1 MAISE
6 AQKVDFLWKKLGY
19 GVSKTDTNANKKATN
34 EAIASPL
41 LLRGNNVWSQADLIP
56 GTMPASSAG
65 VVTVYPTT
73 APDETTADASAS
85 TNRTWKTGLTDW
97 IPPEIGSTYLV
108 KVYIH
113 TAGDAANAAGSGTQ
127 VFGAGSGNN
136 DEWFFDYQSGTL
148 HFIGTNL
155 PNGVNFSGKSVYVSG
170 ARYTGIKGVSVPGST
185 ATFTDVDA
193 TGIGTFQSGGRLDDV
208 QIGRTAPNEIDTTA
222 GNLVLDSA
230 GGTVQV
236 TDNMTVS
243 GTLDVDGQTDLD
255 VLNVAE
261 TATFSAAIDA
271 NGSLDVDGHTELDDV
286 NIAGVATA
294 TAVHLG
300 AEGSALRLTSNT
312 ISGPATITIDPAGVG
327 DNTGTLVVAG
337 NLQVDGTQTVINSTT
352 VNIDDKNIQVA
363 TGAAND
369 AAADGA
375 GITVDSGEGDK
386 TFQFEATGDNWGAS
400 ENLNLASGKAY
411 KINNTSVLNATTL
424 GGAVV
429 NSSLTSVGT
438 LTGLTV
444 SGNASVEGNVDL
456 GNATSDT
463 ITATGRFD
471 SDLVPSTDDE
481 RNLGASS
488 LRWRNLY
495 LDGVAFVHD
504 IHTPDCD
511 IDGGTIDGTA
521 IGNNSASTGAFT
533 SVTASGDIDVDGHT
547 NLDNVSVAGVTT
559 HAAAVTFS
567 GAIDANSTA
576 TFATAVVEDLT
587 NNRVVIAGS
596 GGELEDSANL
606 TFDGSTLN
614 VVGLADLDNVNV
626 SSAATVS
633 TLIDVQGYVKGYKFL
648 SAPYGSTTT
657 ITVTVASKD
666 ATHRYQGNGSG
677 SGYLLDGVQAPI
689 LTLTPGRTYRFDTS
703 HSSNSGHP
711 FLFYMEADKTTQ
723 YTTNV
728 TTNGTAGSAG
738 AYTQI
743 VVGDETPSVLHYQ
756 CSAHGY
762 MGNAVVTNSNA
773 INSNYAATLRG
784 GLSVTGTTTLG
795 TLAFSA
801 GGSSVTGVL
810 DEDNF
815 ASNSNTKLATQQS
828 IKAYVDSQVGGSDLD
843 FQGDSGGALSI
854 DLDSETLTI
863 AGTAN
868 EIVTSGSG
876 NTLTISLPTTVTND
890 NFQTTAAGRVT
901 TGLIASEN
909 NTDGLTLA
917 TGGGKKWLVGRA
929 NAEVELY
936 HNNNLKF
943 ETTGIGVSATGTVEG
958 FDELRAPHSGTAKTI
973 TVTVASKTAAHRY
986 QGSGSGSGYVLDG
999 VQSPFLTL
1007 TPGRTYKFDTSD
1019 SSNSGHPFRFYLEA
1033 DKTTAYT
1040 TGVTVN
1046 GTAGSSGSYTQ
1057 IEISD
1062 TTPVVLHYQCSAHGY
1077 MGNAVN
1083 TNSSTATNVTA
1094 NSVALGTDTTGNYVA
1109 TVAGTANEVE
1119 VSGSGSETAA
1129 VTIGLPNSV
1138 TITTNL
1144 TTPQLTLNGTAV
1156 TAINDEDNM
1165 SSDSATA
1172 LATQQSIK
1180 AYVDAEVSAVDVTT
1194 SLAGDSGTGTVSTSQ
1209 TLTINGTSGEIETSV
1224 SNQTFTIG
1232 LPNTVNVTTAI
1243 DVPTIEATNLKAR
1256 DGTAAI
1262 TIANST
1268 GAVET
1273 ASNLTV
1279 QGNLIVNGSTT
1290 QVDSQAVT
1298 IEDQLIEL
1306 GMVNGAA
1313 PTSDLNRDVGVIF
1326 NWHDGSNAFKAGVYF
1341 DDSTGRIVAAKKVS
1355 ESGGVLTNNEGAG
1368 FESAE
1373 YYISGC
1379 TGTQRIFGCS
1389 SGEII
1394 LENTTIDAGAF

>member
-1 MAISE
+1 M
-6 AQKVDFLWKKLGY
+6 
-19 GVSKTDTNANKKATN
+19 
-34 EAIASPL
+34 
-41 LLRGNNVWSQADLIP
+41 
-56 GTMPASSAG
+56 
-65 VVTVYPTT
+65 
-73 APDETTADASAS
+73 
-85 TNRTWKTGLTDW
+85 
-97 IPPEIGSTYLV
+97 
-108 KVYIH
+108 
-113 TAGDAANAAGSGTQ
+113 
-127 VFGAGSGNN
+127 
-136 DEWFFDYQSGTL
+136 
-148 HFIGTNL
+148 
-155 PNGVNFSGKSVYVSG
+155 
-170 ARYTGIKGVSVPGST
+170 
-185 ATFTDVDA
+185 
-193 TGIGTFQSGGRLDDV
+193 
-208 QIGRTAPNEIDTTA
+208 
-222 GNLVLDSA
+222 
-230 GGTVQV
+230 
-236 TDNMTVS
+236 
-243 GTLDVDGQTDLD
+243 
-255 VLNVAE
+255 
-261 TATFSAAIDA
+261 
-271 NGSLDVDGHTELDDV
+271 
-286 NIAGVATA
+286 
-294 TAVHLG
+294 
-300 AEGSALRLTSNT
+300 
-312 ISGPATITIDPAGVG
+312 
-327 DNTGTLVVAG
+327 
-337 NLQVDGTQTVINSTT
+337 
-352 VNIDDKNIQVA
+352 
-363 TGAAND
+363 
-369 AAADGA
+369 
-375 GITVDSGEGDK
+375 
-386 TFQFEATGDNWGAS
+386 
-400 ENLNLASGKAY
+400 
-411 KINNTSVLNATTL
+411 
-424 GGAVV
+424 
-429 NSSLTSVGT
+429 
-438 LTGLTV
+438 
-444 SGNASVEGNVDL
+444 
-456 GNATSDT
+456 
-463 ITATGRFD
+463 
-471 SDLVPSTDDE
+471 
-481 RNLGASS
+481 
-488 LRWRNLY
+488 
-495 LDGVAFVHD
+495 
-504 IHTPDCD
+504 
-511 IDGGTIDGTA
+511 
-521 IGNNSASTGAFT
+521 
-533 SVTASGDIDVDGHT
+533 
-547 NLDNVSVAGVTT
+547 
-559 HAAAVTFS
+559 
-567 GAIDANSTA
+567 
-576 TFATAVVEDLT
+576 
-587 NNRVVIAGS
+587 VIAGS

-828 IKAYVDSQVGGSDLD
+828 IKAYVDSQVSGSDLD

-1057 IEISD
+1057 IEVSD
-1062 TTPVVLHYQCSAHGY
+1062 TTPVVLHYQCSSHSL

-1083 TNSSTATNVTA
+1083 TNST
-1094 NSVALGTDTTGNYVA
+1094 VA
-1109 TVAGTANEVE
+1109 TKLSYKSTSSNFDHRLALINTNSSTSDFLQDNGIGYNPSNNKLTVGGQ
-1119 VSGSGSETAA
+1119 VSADDMSSYY
-1129 VTIGLPNSV
+1129 GLVINQS
-1138 TITTNL
+1138 NGKL
-1144 TTPQLTLNGTAV
+1144 TTPIISVSGIATVGQLQIGGAGSLVGITTIL
-1156 TAINDEDNM
+1156 DEDNM
-1165 SSDSATA
+1165 ASNSAAA

-1180 AYVDAEVSAVDVTT
+1180 AYVDTTVGAVDVTT

-1209 TLTINGTSGEIETSV
+1209 TLTISGTANEVETSV

>member
-34 EAIASPL
+34 ESIASPL

-85 TNRTWKTGLTDW
+85 SNRTWKTGLTDW

-108 KVYIH
+108 KVYVH

-185 ATFTDVDA
+185 ATFSDVNA

-208 QIGRTAPNEIDTTA
+208 QIGRTAANEIDTTA
-222 GNLVLDSA
+222 GNLILDSA
-230 GGTVQV
+230 GGTVQI
-236 TDNMTVS
+236 TDNASVTGNTTLS

-286 NIAGVATA
+286 NIAGIATA

-300 AEGSALRLTSNT
+300 AEGSALRLTTNT

-337 NLQVDGTQTVINSTT
+337 NLQVDGTQTTINSTT

-471 SDLVPSTDDE
+471 SDLVPSSDDA
-481 RNLGASS
+481 RDLGTSA
-488 LRWRNLY
+488 LKWKDIY
-495 LDGVAFVHD
+495 IDGVAYVDD
-504 IHTPDCD
+504 IHAADCD
-511 IDGGTIDGTA
+511 INGGSIDGAA
-521 IGNNSASTGAFT
+521 IGANSASTGAFT
-533 SVTASGDIDVDGHT
+533 SVTASGNATVTGNIDVDGHT
-547 NLDNVSVAGVTT
+547 NLDNVSIAGLTT
-559 HAAAVTFS
+559 HAAGVTFS

-633 TLIDVQGYVKGYKFL
+633 TLIDVQGYIKGYKFL

-666 ATHRYQGNGSG
+666 ATHRYQGTGSG
-677 SGYLLDGVQAPI
+677 SGYLLDGVQSPI

-703 HSSNSGHP
+703 HTSNGGHP

-728 TTNGTAGSAG
+728 TTNGTAGNAG

-828 IKAYVDSQVGGSDLD
+828 IKAYVDSQITGSDLD

-917 TGGGKKWLVGRA
+917 TGGGKKWLKGTA
-929 NAEVELY
+929 NAQVELF
-936 HNNNLKF
+936 HNNNKKF
-943 ETTGIGVSATGTVEG
+943 ETTSSGVIVTGISSATSLRLGTSTLVSGVLDEDNLASDSATSLATQQSIKAYVDGQITGGTAQAASVAVQSTSTNSIHYLTFVDSNNGSATQESLLTDGGIQYNPSSNLLNATGTVAAG
-958 FDELRAPHSGTAKTI
+958 TLSLGSGTA
-973 TVTVASKTAAHRY
+973 
-986 QGSGSGSGYVLDG
+986 
-999 VQSPFLTL
+999 
-1007 TPGRTYKFDTSD
+1007 
-1019 SSNSGHPFRFYLEA
+1019 
-1033 DKTTAYT
+1033 
-1040 TGVTVN
+1040 
-1046 GTAGSSGSYTQ
+1046 
-1057 IEISD
+1057 
-1062 TTPVVLHYQCSAHGY
+1062 
-1077 MGNAVN
+1077 
-1083 TNSSTATNVTA
+1083 
-1094 NSVALGTDTTGNYVA
+1094 
-1109 TVAGTANEVE
+1109 
-1119 VSGSGSETAA
+1119 
-1129 VTIGLPNSV
+1129 
-1138 TITTNL
+1138 
-1144 TTPQLTLNGTAV
+1144 
-1156 TAINDEDNM
+1156 TAILDEDNM
-1165 SSDSATA
+1165 ASDSATA

-1180 AYVDAEVSAVDVTT
+1180 AYVDAEVGAVDTTT
-1194 SLAGDSGTGTVSTSQ
+1194 STAADSGTGSFATSQ
-1209 TLTINGTSGEIETSV
+1209 TLTISGTANEVETSV

-1273 ASNLTV
+1273 AANLTV

-1355 ESGGVLTNNEGAG
+1355 ESGGVLTNNEGSG
-1368 FESAE
+1368 FEAAE

>member
-1 MAISE
+1 M
-6 AQKVDFLWKKLGY
+6 
-19 GVSKTDTNANKKATN
+19 
-34 EAIASPL
+34 
-41 LLRGNNVWSQADLIP
+41 
-56 GTMPASSAG
+56 M
-65 VVTVYPTT
+65 
-73 APDETTADASAS
+73 
-85 TNRTWKTGLTDW
+85 
-97 IPPEIGSTYLV
+97 
-108 KVYIH
+108 
-113 TAGDAANAAGSGTQ
+113 
-127 VFGAGSGNN
+127 
-136 DEWFFDYQSGTL
+136 QS
-148 HFIGTNL
+148 
-155 PNGVNFSGKSVYVSG
+155 
-170 ARYTGIKGVSVPGST
+170 
-185 ATFTDVDA
+185 
-193 TGIGTFQSGGRLDDV
+193 
-208 QIGRTAPNEIDTTA
+208 
-222 GNLVLDSA
+222 
-230 GGTVQV
+230 
-236 TDNMTVS
+236 
-243 GTLDVDGQTDLD
+243 
-255 VLNVAE
+255 
-261 TATFSAAIDA
+261 
-271 NGSLDVDGHTELDDV
+271 
-286 NIAGVATA
+286 
-294 TAVHLG
+294 
-300 AEGSALRLTSNT
+300 
-312 ISGPATITIDPAGVG
+312 
-327 DNTGTLVVAG
+327 
-337 NLQVDGTQTVINSTT
+337 
-352 VNIDDKNIQVA
+352 
-363 TGAAND
+363 
-369 AAADGA
+369 ADGA

-471 SDLVPSTDDE
+471 SDLVPSSDDA
-481 RNLGASS
+481 RDLGTSA
-488 LRWRNLY
+488 LKWKDIY
-495 LDGVAFVHD
+495 IDGVAYVDD
-504 IHTPDCD
+504 IHAADCD
-511 IDGGTIDGTA
+511 INGGSIDGAA
-521 IGNNSASTGAFT
+521 IGANSASTGAFT

-547 NLDNVSVAGVTT
+547 NLDNVSIAGVTT
-559 HAAAVTFS
+559 HAAGVTFS

-677 SGYLLDGVQAPI
+677 SGYLLDGVQAI

-728 TTNGTAGSAG
+728 TTNGTSGSAG

-828 IKAYVDSQVGGSDLD
+828 IKAYVDSQLTGSDLD

-863 AGTAN
+863 AGTSN
-868 EIVTSGSG
+868 EIETSGSG
-876 NTLTISLPTTVTND
+876 NTLTIGLPNDVTIGNNLTVTND
-890 NFQTTAAGRVT
+890 LTVTGNTIKSSGGTTA
-901 TGLIASEN
+901 
-909 NTDGLTLA
+909 LTLSGDDVTVA
-917 TGGGKKWLVGRA
+917 DNLTVTGVS
-929 NAEVELY
+929 NAERFAG
-936 HNNNLKF
+936 HSF
-943 ETTGIGVSATGTVEG
+943 IQ
-958 FDELRAPHSGTAKTI
+958 APHSGTAKTI

-986 QGSGSGSGYVLDG
+986 QGTGSGSAYVLDG
-999 VQSPFLTL
+999 IQSPFLTL

-1019 SSNSGHPFRFYLEA
+1019 TSNGGHPFRFYLEA

-1057 IEISD
+1057 IEVSD
-1062 TTPVVLHYQCSAHGY
+1062 TTPVVLHYQCSSHGY

-1165 SSDSATA
+1165 SSNSATA

-1180 AYVDAEVSAVDVTT
+1180 AYVDAEVGAVDVTT

-1209 TLTINGTSGEIETSV
+1209 TLTINGTSGEVETSV

-1232 LPNTVNVTTAI
+1232 LPNTVNVTTAV

-1389 SGEII
+1389 SGRLYWKTQQSM
-1394 LENTTIDAGAF
+1394 LEHSNK

>member
-1 MAISE
+1 M
-6 AQKVDFLWKKLGY
+6 
-19 GVSKTDTNANKKATN
+19 
-34 EAIASPL
+34 
-41 LLRGNNVWSQADLIP
+41 
-56 GTMPASSAG
+56 
-65 VVTVYPTT
+65 
-73 APDETTADASAS
+73 
-85 TNRTWKTGLTDW
+85 
-97 IPPEIGSTYLV
+97 
-108 KVYIH
+108 
-113 TAGDAANAAGSGTQ
+113 
-127 VFGAGSGNN
+127 
-136 DEWFFDYQSGTL
+136 
-148 HFIGTNL
+148 
-155 PNGVNFSGKSVYVSG
+155 
-170 ARYTGIKGVSVPGST
+170 
-185 ATFTDVDA
+185 
-193 TGIGTFQSGGRLDDV
+193 
-208 QIGRTAPNEIDTTA
+208 
-222 GNLVLDSA
+222 
-230 GGTVQV
+230 
-236 TDNMTVS
+236 DNMTVS

-255 VLNVAE
+255 AINVAE
-261 TATFSAAIDA
+261 THAFGAAIDA

-471 SDLVPSTDDE
+471 SDLVPSSDDA
-481 RNLGASS
+481 RDLGTSA
-488 LRWRNLY
+488 LKWKDIY
-495 LDGVAFVHD
+495 IDGVAYVDD
-504 IHTPDCD
+504 IHAADCD
-511 IDGGTIDGTA
+511 INGGSIDGAA
-521 IGNNSASTGAFT
+521 IGANSASTGAFT

-547 NLDNVSVAGVTT
+547 NLDNVSIAGVTT
-559 HAAAVTFS
+559 HAAGVTFS

-633 TLIDVQGYVKGYKFL
+633 TLIDVQGYVKDISSSLLLMEAQQQLLLLLQVKMQL
-648 SAPYGSTTT
+648 TD
-657 ITVTVASKD
+657 IKVTEVD
-666 ATHRYQGNGSG
+666 
-677 SGYLLDGVQAPI
+677 LDIYWMEFRPI

-828 IKAYVDSQVGGSDLD
+828 IKAYVDSQVSGSDLD

-863 AGTAN
+863 AGTSN
-868 EIVTSGSG
+868 EIEPLV
-876 NTLTISLPTTVTND
+876 LEILLPSD
-890 NFQTTAAGRVT
+890 
-901 TGLIASEN
+901 
-909 NTDGLTLA
+909 
-917 TGGGKKWLVGRA
+917 
-929 NAEVELY
+929 
-936 HNNNLKF
+936 
-943 ETTGIGVSATGTVEG
+943 
-958 FDELRAPHSGTAKTI
+958 
-973 TVTVASKTAAHRY
+973 
-986 QGSGSGSGYVLDG
+986 
-999 VQSPFLTL
+999 FLT
-1007 TPGRTYKFDTSD
+1007 
-1019 SSNSGHPFRFYLEA
+1019 
-1033 DKTTAYT
+1033 
-1040 TGVTVN
+1040 
-1046 GTAGSSGSYTQ
+1046 
-1057 IEISD
+1057 
-1062 TTPVVLHYQCSAHGY
+1062 
-1077 MGNAVN
+1077 
-1083 TNSSTATNVTA
+1083 
-1094 NSVALGTDTTGNYVA
+1094 
-1109 TVAGTANEVE
+1109 
-1119 VSGSGSETAA
+1119 
-1129 VTIGLPNSV
+1129 
-1138 TITTNL
+1138 
-1144 TTPQLTLNGTAV
+1144 
-1156 TAINDEDNM
+1156 M
-1165 SSDSATA
+1165 SR
-1172 LATQQSIK
+1172 L
-1180 AYVDAEVSAVDVTT
+1180 
-1194 SLAGDSGTGTVSTSQ
+1194 
-1209 TLTINGTSGEIETSV
+1209 
-1224 SNQTFTIG
+1224 
-1232 LPNTVNVTTAI
+1232 
-1243 DVPTIEATNLKAR
+1243 
-1256 DGTAAI
+1256 
-1262 TIANST
+1262 
-1268 GAVET
+1268 
-1273 ASNLTV
+1273 
-1279 QGNLIVNGSTT
+1279 
-1290 QVDSQAVT
+1290 
-1298 IEDQLIEL
+1298 
-1306 GMVNGAA
+1306 
-1313 PTSDLNRDVGVIF
+1313 
-1326 NWHDGSNAFKAGVYF
+1326 
-1341 DDSTGRIVAAKKVS
+1341 
-1355 ESGGVLTNNEGAG
+1355 
-1368 FESAE
+1368 
-1373 YYISGC
+1373 
-1379 TGTQRIFGCS
+1379 
-1389 SGEII
+1389 EII
-1394 LENTTIDAGAF
+1394 SQ

>member
-1 MAISE
+1 
-6 AQKVDFLWKKLGY
+6 
-19 GVSKTDTNANKKATN
+19 
-34 EAIASPL
+34 
-41 LLRGNNVWSQADLIP
+41 
-56 GTMPASSAG
+56 
-65 VVTVYPTT
+65 
-73 APDETTADASAS
+73 
-85 TNRTWKTGLTDW
+85 
-97 IPPEIGSTYLV
+97 
-108 KVYIH
+108 
-113 TAGDAANAAGSGTQ
+113 
-127 VFGAGSGNN
+127 
-136 DEWFFDYQSGTL
+136 
-148 HFIGTNL
+148 
-155 PNGVNFSGKSVYVSG
+155 
-170 ARYTGIKGVSVPGST
+170 
-185 ATFTDVDA
+185 
-193 TGIGTFQSGGRLDDV
+193 
-208 QIGRTAPNEIDTTA
+208 
-222 GNLVLDSA
+222 
-230 GGTVQV
+230 
-236 TDNMTVS
+236 
-243 GTLDVDGQTDLD
+243 
-255 VLNVAE
+255 
-261 TATFSAAIDA
+261 
-271 NGSLDVDGHTELDDV
+271 
-286 NIAGVATA
+286 
-294 TAVHLG
+294 
-300 AEGSALRLTSNT
+300 
-312 ISGPATITIDPAGVG
+312 
-327 DNTGTLVVAG
+327 
-337 NLQVDGTQTVINSTT
+337 
-352 VNIDDKNIQVA
+352 
-363 TGAAND
+363 
-369 AAADGA
+369 
-375 GITVDSGEGDK
+375 
-386 TFQFEATGDNWGAS
+386 
-400 ENLNLASGKAY
+400 
-411 KINNTSVLNATTL
+411 
-424 GGAVV
+424 
-429 NSSLTSVGT
+429 
-438 LTGLTV
+438 
-444 SGNASVEGNVDL
+444 
-456 GNATSDT
+456 
-463 ITATGRFD
+463 
-471 SDLVPSTDDE
+471 
-481 RNLGASS
+481 
-488 LRWRNLY
+488 
-495 LDGVAFVHD
+495 
-504 IHTPDCD
+504 
-511 IDGGTIDGTA
+511 
-521 IGNNSASTGAFT
+521 
-533 SVTASGDIDVDGHT
+533 
-547 NLDNVSVAGVTT
+547 
-559 HAAAVTFS
+559 
-567 GAIDANSTA
+567 
-576 TFATAVVEDLT
+576 
-587 NNRVVIAGS
+587 
-596 GGELEDSANL
+596 
-606 TFDGSTLN
+606 
-614 VVGLADLDNVNV
+614 
-626 SSAATVS
+626 
-633 TLIDVQGYVKGYKFL
+633 
-648 SAPYGSTTT
+648 
-657 ITVTVASKD
+657 
-666 ATHRYQGNGSG
+666 
-677 SGYLLDGVQAPI
+677 
-689 LTLTPGRTYRFDTS
+689 
-703 HSSNSGHP
+703 
-711 FLFYMEADKTTQ
+711 MEADKTTQ

-728 TTNGTAGSAG
+728 TTNGTSGSAG

-815 ASNSNTKLATQQS
+815 ASNSDTKLATQQS
-828 IKAYVDSQVGGSDLD
+828 IKAYVDSQVSGSDLD

-986 QGSGSGSGYVLDG
+986 QGTGSGSAYVLDG

-1057 IEISD
+1057 IEVSD
-1062 TTPVVLHYQCSAHGY
+1062 TTPVVLHYQCSSHGY

-1165 SSDSATA
+1165 SSNSATA

-1180 AYVDAEVSAVDVTT
+1180 AYVDAEVGAVDVTT

-1232 LPNTVNVTTAI
+1232 LPNTVNVTTAV

-1355 ESGGVLTNNEGAG
+1355 ESGGVLTNNEGSG
-1368 FESAE
+1368 FEAAE

-1394 LENTTIDAGAF
+1394 LRTQQSTLERSDK

>member
-1 MAISE
+1 M
-6 AQKVDFLWKKLGY
+6 
-19 GVSKTDTNANKKATN
+19 
-34 EAIASPL
+34 
-41 LLRGNNVWSQADLIP
+41 
-56 GTMPASSAG
+56 
-65 VVTVYPTT
+65 
-73 APDETTADASAS
+73 
-85 TNRTWKTGLTDW
+85 
-97 IPPEIGSTYLV
+97 
-108 KVYIH
+108 
-113 TAGDAANAAGSGTQ
+113 
-127 VFGAGSGNN
+127 
-136 DEWFFDYQSGTL
+136 
-148 HFIGTNL
+148 
-155 PNGVNFSGKSVYVSG
+155 
-170 ARYTGIKGVSVPGST
+170 
-185 ATFTDVDA
+185 
-193 TGIGTFQSGGRLDDV
+193 
-208 QIGRTAPNEIDTTA
+208 
-222 GNLVLDSA
+222 
-230 GGTVQV
+230 
-236 TDNMTVS
+236 
-243 GTLDVDGQTDLD
+243 
-255 VLNVAE
+255 
-261 TATFSAAIDA
+261 
-271 NGSLDVDGHTELDDV
+271 
-286 NIAGVATA
+286 
-294 TAVHLG
+294 
-300 AEGSALRLTSNT
+300 
-312 ISGPATITIDPAGVG
+312 
-327 DNTGTLVVAG
+327 
-337 NLQVDGTQTVINSTT
+337 
-352 VNIDDKNIQVA
+352 
-363 TGAAND
+363 
-369 AAADGA
+369 
-375 GITVDSGEGDK
+375 
-386 TFQFEATGDNWGAS
+386 
-400 ENLNLASGKAY
+400 
-411 KINNTSVLNATTL
+411 
-424 GGAVV
+424 
-429 NSSLTSVGT
+429 
-438 LTGLTV
+438 
-444 SGNASVEGNVDL
+444 
-456 GNATSDT
+456 
-463 ITATGRFD
+463 
-471 SDLVPSTDDE
+471 
-481 RNLGASS
+481 
-488 LRWRNLY
+488 
-495 LDGVAFVHD
+495 
-504 IHTPDCD
+504 
-511 IDGGTIDGTA
+511 
-521 IGNNSASTGAFT
+521 
-533 SVTASGDIDVDGHT
+533 
-547 NLDNVSVAGVTT
+547 
-559 HAAAVTFS
+559 
-567 GAIDANSTA
+567 
-576 TFATAVVEDLT
+576 
-587 NNRVVIAGS
+587 VIAGS

-1379 TGTQRIFGCS
+1379 TGTQRIFGCN

>member
-34 EAIASPL
+34 ESIASPL

-85 TNRTWKTGLTDW
+85 SNRTWKTGLTDW

-108 KVYIH
+108 KVYVH

-185 ATFTDVDA
+185 ATFSDVNA
-193 TGIGTFQSGGRLDDV
+193 TGIGTFQSGARLDDV
-208 QIGRTAPNEIDTTA
+208 QIGRTAANEIDTTA
-222 GNLVLDSA
+222 GNLILDSA
-230 GGTVQV
+230 GGTVQI
-236 TDNMTVS
+236 TDNASVTGNTTLS

-286 NIAGVATA
+286 NIAGIATA

-300 AEGSALRLTSNT
+300 AEGSALRLTTNT

-337 NLQVDGTQTVINSTT
+337 NLQVDGTQTTINSTT

-471 SDLVPSTDDE
+471 SDLVPSSDDA
-481 RNLGASS
+481 RDLGTSA
-488 LRWRNLY
+488 LKWKDIY
-495 LDGVAFVHD
+495 IDGVAYVDD
-504 IHTPDCD
+504 IHAADCD
-511 IDGGTIDGTA
+511 INGGSIDGAA
-521 IGNNSASTGAFT
+521 IGANSASTGAFT
-533 SVTASGDIDVDGHT
+533 SVTASGNATVTGNIDVDGHT
-547 NLDNVSVAGVTT
+547 NLDNVSIAGLTT
-559 HAAAVTFS
+559 HAAGVTFS

-633 TLIDVQGYVKGYKFL
+633 TLIDVQGYIKGYKFL

-666 ATHRYQGNGSG
+666 ATHRYQGTGSG
-677 SGYLLDGVQAPI
+677 SGYLLDGVQSPI

-703 HSSNSGHP
+703 HTSNGGHP

-728 TTNGTAGSAG
+728 TTNGTAGNAG

-828 IKAYVDSQVGGSDLD
+828 IKAYVDSQITGSDLD

-917 TGGGKKWLVGRA
+917 TGGGKKWLKGTA
-929 NAEVELY
+929 NAQVELF
-936 HNNNLKF
+936 HNNNKKF
-943 ETTGIGVSATGTVEG
+943 ETTSSGVIVTGISSATSLRLGTSTLVSG
-958 FDELRAPHSGTAKTI
+958 VLDEDNLASDSATSLATQQSIKAYVDGQITGGTAQAASVAVQSTSTNSIHYLTFVDSNNGSATQESLLTDGGIQYNPSSNLLNVTGIVAAGTLSLGSGTA
-973 TVTVASKTAAHRY
+973 
-986 QGSGSGSGYVLDG
+986 
-999 VQSPFLTL
+999 
-1007 TPGRTYKFDTSD
+1007 
-1019 SSNSGHPFRFYLEA
+1019 
-1033 DKTTAYT
+1033 
-1040 TGVTVN
+1040 
-1046 GTAGSSGSYTQ
+1046 
-1057 IEISD
+1057 
-1062 TTPVVLHYQCSAHGY
+1062 
-1077 MGNAVN
+1077 
-1083 TNSSTATNVTA
+1083 
-1094 NSVALGTDTTGNYVA
+1094 
-1109 TVAGTANEVE
+1109 
-1119 VSGSGSETAA
+1119 
-1129 VTIGLPNSV
+1129 
-1138 TITTNL
+1138 
-1144 TTPQLTLNGTAV
+1144 
-1156 TAINDEDNM
+1156 TAILDEDNM
-1165 SSDSATA
+1165 ASDSATA

-1180 AYVDAEVSAVDVTT
+1180 AYVDAEVGAVDTTT
-1194 SLAGDSGTGTVSTSQ
+1194 STAADSGTGSFATSQ
-1209 TLTINGTSGEIETSV
+1209 TLTISGTANEVETSV

-1273 ASNLTV
+1273 AANLTV

-1355 ESGGVLTNNEGAG
+1355 ESGGVLTNNEGSG
-1368 FESAE
+1368 FEAAE

-1379 TGTQRIFGCS
+1379 TGTQRIFGCN

>member
-34 EAIASPL
+34 ESIASPL

-85 TNRTWKTGLTDW
+85 SNRTWKTGLTDW

-108 KVYIH
+108 KVYVH

-185 ATFTDVDA
+185 ATFSDVNA

-208 QIGRTAPNEIDTTA
+208 QIGRTAANEIDTTA
-222 GNLVLDSA
+222 GNLILDSA
-230 GGTVQV
+230 GGTVQI
-236 TDNMTVS
+236 TDNASVTGNTTLS

-286 NIAGVATA
+286 NIAGIATA

-300 AEGSALRLTSNT
+300 AEGSALRLTTNT

-337 NLQVDGTQTVINSTT
+337 NLQVDGTQTTINSTT

-471 SDLVPSTDDE
+471 SDLVPSSDDA
-481 RNLGASS
+481 RDLGTSA
-488 LRWRNLY
+488 LKWKDIY
-495 LDGVAFVHD
+495 IDGVAYVDD
-504 IHTPDCD
+504 IHAADCD
-511 IDGGTIDGTA
+511 INGGSIDGAA
-521 IGNNSASTGAFT
+521 IGANSASTGAFT
-533 SVTASGDIDVDGHT
+533 SVTASGNATVTGNIDVDGHT
-547 NLDNVSVAGVTT
+547 NLDNVSIAGLTT
-559 HAAAVTFS
+559 HAAGVTFS

-633 TLIDVQGYVKGYKFL
+633 TLIDVQGYIKGYKFL

-666 ATHRYQGNGSG
+666 ATHRYQGTGSG
-677 SGYLLDGVQAPI
+677 SGYLLDGVQSPI

-703 HSSNSGHP
+703 HTSNGGHP

-728 TTNGTAGSAG
+728 TTNGTAGNAG

-828 IKAYVDSQVGGSDLD
+828 IKAYVDSQITGSDLD

-917 TGGGKKWLVGRA
+917 TGGGKKWLKGTA
-929 NAEVELY
+929 NAQVELF
-936 HNNNLKF
+936 HNNNKKF
-943 ETTGIGVSATGTVEG
+943 ETTSSGVIVTGISSATSLRLGTSTLVSGVLDEDNLASDSATSLATQQSIKAYVDGQITGGTAQAASVAVQSTSTNSIHYLTFVDSNNGSATQESLLTDGGIQYNPSSNLLNATGTVAAG
-958 FDELRAPHSGTAKTI
+958 TLSLGSGTA
-973 TVTVASKTAAHRY
+973 
-986 QGSGSGSGYVLDG
+986 
-999 VQSPFLTL
+999 
-1007 TPGRTYKFDTSD
+1007 
-1019 SSNSGHPFRFYLEA
+1019 
-1033 DKTTAYT
+1033 
-1040 TGVTVN
+1040 
-1046 GTAGSSGSYTQ
+1046 
-1057 IEISD
+1057 
-1062 TTPVVLHYQCSAHGY
+1062 
-1077 MGNAVN
+1077 
-1083 TNSSTATNVTA
+1083 
-1094 NSVALGTDTTGNYVA
+1094 
-1109 TVAGTANEVE
+1109 
-1119 VSGSGSETAA
+1119 
-1129 VTIGLPNSV
+1129 
-1138 TITTNL
+1138 
-1144 TTPQLTLNGTAV
+1144 
-1156 TAINDEDNM
+1156 TAILDEDNM
-1165 SSDSATA
+1165 ASDSATA

-1180 AYVDAEVSAVDVTT
+1180 AYVDAEVGAVDTTT
-1194 SLAGDSGTGTVSTSQ
+1194 STAADSGTGSFATSQ
-1209 TLTINGTSGEIETSV
+1209 TLTISGTANEVETSV

-1273 ASNLTV
+1273 AANLTV